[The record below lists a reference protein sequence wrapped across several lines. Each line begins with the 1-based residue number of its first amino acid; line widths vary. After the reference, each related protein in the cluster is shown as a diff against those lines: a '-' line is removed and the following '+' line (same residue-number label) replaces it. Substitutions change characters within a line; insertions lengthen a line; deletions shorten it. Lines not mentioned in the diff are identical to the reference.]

1 MYPRCLQQLRLSWL
15 QTQIVTAP
23 PTLPDN
29 NNPSS
34 EGQLFLSEHKR
45 APRSLEWCFG
55 IKRQLFL
62 PVLLLPTPP
71 IVATTLEDLT
81 YTRPPR
87 LPTTDWLPSKAVP
100 PAPIVLLH
108 SSARGTSFHPV
119 VLTCLLALKVVSSY
133 SGLEILT
140 PSKMMIRMVMIR
152 MMMTFITIIWSSN
165 HQEHWLFRWS
175 VFNCSPSKRSRR
187 QPRVRKCPL
196 INSKHRKHTLGVP
209 TFKILLNWILL
220 LLFYLI
226 ISPALMV
233 WSWPEAYSE
242 ASIICYNFYLASSKS
257 HRQKNN

>member
-1 MYPRCLQQLRLSWL
+1 MFAAVEAFLTANSDCNGTSCSAGQQQPIFRGS
-15 QTQIVTAP
+15 VF
-23 PTLPDN
+23 
-29 NNPSS
+29 S
-34 EGQLFLSEHKR
+34 SEHKR
-45 APRSLEWCFG
+45 TPRSLEWCWHKAQT
-55 IKRQLFL
+55 ISTC
-62 PVLLLPTPP
+62 PPPAHTPHSCHHP
-71 IVATTLEDLT
+71 RRLDVHSPPATPDHRLATTKQSSSTGTHRAAAFLRQGDEF
-81 YTRPPR
+81 PPSGPY
-87 LPTTDWLPSKAVP
+87 LPA
-100 PAPIVLLH
+100 
-108 SSARGTSFHPV
+108 
-119 VLTCLLALKVVSSY
+119 CLLALKVVSSY
-133 SGLEILT
+133 SGLEIST
-140 PSKMMIRMVMIR
+140 PSKMMIR

-220 LLFYLI
+220 LLVYLI